1 MFEFGRE
8 MMGQGG
14 QRVLEFGG
22 HHHGSLGI
30 LCMVLGLI
38 LWALVVTTLVLLIIK
53 LVRRLRNPCH
63 STAALPVAAAADPG
77 ALKILEER
85 YARGEIDQADYQARK
100 KDLTGLA

>member
-8 MMGQGG
+8 MMRAGG
-14 QRVLEFGG
+14 QRLLESGG
-22 HHHGSLGI
+22 HHEPLQI

-38 LWALVVTTLVLLIIK
+38 LWVLVVTTLVLLIIR
-53 LVRRLRNPCH
+53 LVRH
-63 STAALPVAAAADPG
+63 IQTDGSSKAALPASSGDPG

>member
-1 MFEFGRE
+1 MFSFGRE
-8 MMGQGG
+8 MMEQGG

-22 HHHGSLGI
+22 RHEPLQI
-30 LCMVLGLI
+30 LCMILGLI

-53 LVRRLRNPCH
+53 LVRHIRGHGPA
-63 STAALPVAAAADPG
+63 TAALPAPSGDPAA
-77 ALKILEER
+77 LRILEER

>member
-1 MFEFGRE
+1 MFNYGRE
-8 MMGQGG
+8 MMQSGG
-14 QRVLEFGG
+14 QRVLESGG
-22 HHHGSLGI
+22 HHEPLQI

-38 LWALVVTTLVLLIIK
+38 LWALVVTTLVLLIIR

-63 STAALPVAAAADPG
+63 STVGPPAAASADPG

-100 KDLTGLA
+100 KDLTGLSS